1 MHVEPLPG
9 SKPGRKNQ
17 PTADGKPAER
27 PKTKNGYLPPGTSL
41 ASAAS
46 AKEKDRKKADGKKKR
61 AGGKEEEEDDDGDD
75 DENDGGKKKWVRY
88 EVLESRISTTV
99 EALEGGGKRTV
110 YVFLPFFFSS
120 CCFPLSG
127 EPLFFIFVD
136 FLKISKGVSE
146 AVRCRHCSLAFAS
159 SGLSFSVF
167 LSYLTLFNSPLP
179 IPYHPPPPPPPKL
192 LLLLPTYPTLP
203 TTFIKQAA
211 R

>member
-61 AGGKEEEEDDDGDD
+61 AGGKEEEEDDDDGDD
-75 DENDGGKKKWVRY
+75 DDNDGGKKKWVRY

-99 EALEGGGKRTV
+99 QALEGGGKRTV
-110 YVFLPFFFSS
+110 WVRTDREVTVLI
-120 CCFPLSG
+120 
-127 EPLFFIFVD
+127 EPAEGQG
-136 FLKISKGVSE
+136 KEERMK
-146 AVRCRHCSLAFAS
+146 
-159 SGLSFSVF
+159 
-167 LSYLTLFNSPLP
+167 
-179 IPYHPPPPPPPKL
+179 K
-192 LLLLPTYPTLP
+192 
-203 TTFIKQAA
+203 K
-211 R
+211 